1 MKVLKWIGIVLG
13 GLLALV
19 VVAGLV
25 IYLVGGAR
33 FNRSYANIQAAPVAI
48 PTDAESVALGEH
60 IALSRG
66 CTDCHGDNLGGI
78 GIFDDPAVATL
89 SGTNLTS
96 GAGGVGGM
104 MTDELWVRAI
114 RHGVGHDGTGLM
126 IMPSQEYWFMSDR
139 DLGALVAYLKQ
150 IPPVDNTLPARRA
163 GPMGRFGLVA
173 GMFPPPAPE
182 MIDHTGPRPPAP
194 EPGVTVEYGEYL
206 TRICTGCHGPDLGGL
221 SAEELGGLPSPD
233 LTTGGEMV
241 GWSEADFITALRTG
255 VKPSGRTLDPMAMPW
270 ETIGRATDEE
280 LQAMWMYL
288 QSLPPV
294 QGS

>member
-1 MKVLKWIGIVLG
+1 MKVLKWVGIVLG
-13 GLLALV
+13 GLIGLL

-25 IYLVGGAR
+25 IYFVGGAR
-33 FNRSYANIQAAPVAI
+33 FNRSYASIQAEPVTI

-66 CTDCHGDNLGGI
+66 CTDCHGDNLGGDVLI
-78 GIFDDPAVATL
+78 DDPMVATL
-89 SGTNLTS
+89 AGTNLTS

-114 RHGVGHDGTGLM
+114 RHGVGHDGIGLM
-126 IMPSQEYWFMSDR
+126 FMPSNEYWFMSDR
-139 DLGALVAYLKQ
+139 DLGALIAYLKQ
-150 IPPVDNTLPARRA
+150 IAPVDNTLPERRS
-163 GPMGRFGLVA
+163 GPMGRFGLVV
-173 GMFPPPAPE
+173 GMFPPPPVAV
-182 MIDHTGPRPPAP
+182 IDHTGPRPPAP

-206 TRICTGCHGPDLGGL
+206 TRICTGCHGPDLAGL
-221 SAEELGGLPSPD
+221 PAEEPGAVPAPD